1 MVFEDVAEFHLAGIP
16 SADFWVGA
24 VDPQKFAAAQES
36 GTPLPQLHTAAW
48 APDYAPTRN
57 SNRCRNHRSTGI
69 AAILAFR
76 ARLTLLVNLNSG
88 RELEIRIWDEPDI
101 SISPAAFEAI
111 AFCELLMRS
120 VKKQL
125 ARPDSVEALG
135 RETSPVAPSCSKTPE
150 SECELVLQLQ

>member
-1 MVFEDVAEFHLAGIP
+1 
-16 SADFWVGA
+16 
-24 VDPQKFAAAQES
+24 
-36 GTPLPQLHTAAW
+36 
-48 APDYAPTRN
+48 
-57 SNRCRNHRSTGI
+57 
-69 AAILAFR
+69 
-76 ARLTLLVNLNSG
+76 LNSG

-111 AFCELLMRS
+111 GFCELLMCS

-125 ARPDSVEALG
+125 SRPDSVEALG